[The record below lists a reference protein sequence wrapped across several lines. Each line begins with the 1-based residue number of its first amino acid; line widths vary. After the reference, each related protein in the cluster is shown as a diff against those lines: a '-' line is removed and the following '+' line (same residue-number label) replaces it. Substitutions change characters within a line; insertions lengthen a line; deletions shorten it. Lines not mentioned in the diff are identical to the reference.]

1 MTNNTTKK
9 LTDAKIRGLP
19 KPLKRTVLFEEGTGF
34 GLRLEPSGRKSF
46 IFFYWFNGKKEGVTL
61 GQYPKLSLTDARAIV
76 AKIKQKLERGEDPR
90 VEIKEIQRVNRN
102 FYTVGDL
109 CQEYIERH
117 AKVKKKSWKED
128 QRILGKDI
136 IPIWN
141 RRKASDVKRK
151 DVINLLDIIVGR
163 GAEIQ
168 ANRTLAVIRR
178 MFSFAVERDILEFS
192 PCNGVKAPAKENIKD
207 RVLLDEE
214 IKTLWNQLDECKS
227 MDRRIALS
235 LKLMLITGQRKIEC
249 LHLKHSEIDN
259 SGWWTI
265 PKEIS
270 KNSKPHRVFLSPK
283 ANEVIT
289 LAKELLPESDWVF
302 PSPRTGKP
310 FIGSSIDH
318 ALRDIKAQEIIKV
331 DFTPHDLRRTASTMM
346 TSMGIPLPTVSKI
359 LNRSVGGPTIKHYDH
374 YAYDK
379 EKKTAMRAWDRNLNQ
394 ILTEP
399 NKVKSKQSLA
409 IPKNTMP
416 KKILTNQKKEEKN
429 EIITYEQFLINN
441 KIKDWSKKHSK
452 R

>member
-1 MTNNTTKK
+1 MSNNTTKK

-46 IFFYWFNGKKEGVTL
+46 ILFYWFNGKKDGVTL

-76 AKIKQKLERGEDPR
+76 AKIKQKIERGEDPR
-90 VEIKEIQRVNRN
+90 VEIKETQRANRN

-109 CQEYIERH
+109 CEEYIERH

-141 RRKASDVKRK
+141 RRKASDIKRK
-151 DVINLLDIIVGR
+151 DVIHLLDNIVER

-178 MFSFAVERDILEFS
+178 MFSFAIERDILEFS
-192 PCNGVKAPAKENIKD
+192 PCNAVKAPAKENIKD
-207 RVLLDEE
+207 RVLSDEE
-214 IKTLWNQLDECKS
+214 IKALWNQLDECKS

-249 LHLKHSEIDN
+249 LHLKYSEIDN

-270 KNSKPHRVFLSPK
+270 KNGKPHRVFLSPK

-331 DFTPHDLRRTASTMM
+331 DFTPHDLRRTTSSMM
-346 TSMGIPLPTVSKI
+346 TSMGIPLLTVSKI
-359 LNRSVGGPTIKHYDH
+359 LNYSEARVTAKHYDH

-379 EKKTAMRAWDRNLNQ
+379 EKKDAMRAWDRKLNQ
-394 ILTEP
+394 ILAKP
-399 NKVKSKQSLA
+399 NKAESEQNLTK
-409 IPKNTMP
+409 P
-416 KKILTNQKKEEKN
+416 KKTRPKKVLPKQKMEDESN
-429 EIITYEQFLINN
+429 TITYEQFLKEENLR
-441 KIKDWSKKHSK
+441 DFSKKQSK

>member
-1 MTNNTTKK
+1 MPSNTTNK
-9 LTDAKIRGLP
+9 LTDAKIRGLSRP
-19 KPLKRTVLFEEGTGF
+19 KERAFLFEEGTGF
-34 GLRLEPSGRKSF
+34 GLRLEPTGTKSF
-46 IFFYWFNGKKEGVTL
+46 VVWYRFNGKQDGVTL
-61 GQYPKLSLTDARAIV
+61 GRYPKLSLSDARARVI
-76 AKIKQKLERGEDPR
+76 KIKQKLERGEDPR
-90 VEIKEIQRVNRN
+90 IEIKETQRANRN

-109 CQEYIERH
+109 CHEYIERH

-141 RRKASDVKRK
+141 RRKASDIKRK
-151 DVINLLDIIVGR
+151 DVINLLDSIVER

-178 MFSFAVERDILEFS
+178 MFSFAIERDILEFS
-192 PCNGVKAPAKENIKD
+192 PCNAVKAPAKENIKD
-207 RVLLDEE
+207 RVLSDEE
-214 IKTLWNQLDECKS
+214 IKALWNQLDECKS

-249 LHLKHSEIDN
+249 LHLKYSEIDN
-259 SGWWTI
+259 PGWWTI

-270 KNSKPHRVFLSPK
+270 KNGKPHRVFLSPK

-331 DFTPHDLRRTASTMM
+331 DFTPHDLRRTASSVM
-346 TSMGIPLPTVSKI
+346 TSMGIPFLTVSKI
-359 LNRSVGGPTIKHYDH
+359 LNHSEAGVTAEHYDH

-379 EKKTAMRAWDRNLNQ
+379 EKKDAMHTWDKKLNQ
-394 ILTEP
+394 ILADP
-399 NKVKSKQSLA
+399 NKVKSKQSPA
-409 IPKNTMP
+409 KPKNTMP
-416 KKILTNQKKEEKN
+416 KKILTNKKKEEN
-429 EIITYEQFLINN
+429 TEVITYEQFLINN
-441 KIKDWSKKHSK
+441 KLKDLSKKQSK

>member
-1 MTNNTTKK
+1 
-9 LTDAKIRGLP
+9 
-19 KPLKRTVLFEEGTGF
+19 
-34 GLRLEPSGRKSF
+34 
-46 IFFYWFNGKKEGVTL
+46 
-61 GQYPKLSLTDARAIV
+61 
-76 AKIKQKLERGEDPR
+76 
-90 VEIKEIQRVNRN
+90 
-102 FYTVGDL
+102 VGDL
-109 CQEYIERH
+109 CEEYIERH

-151 DVINLLDIIVGR
+151 DVINLLDNIVER

-178 MFSFAVERDILEFS
+178 MFSFAIERDILEFS
-192 PCNGVKAPAKENIKD
+192 PCNAVKAPAKENIKD
-207 RVLLDEE
+207 RVLSDEE
-214 IKTLWNQLDECKS
+214 IKALWNQLDECKS

-249 LHLKHSEIDN
+249 LHLKYSEIDN

-270 KNSKPHRVFLSPK
+270 KNGKPHRVFLSPK

-331 DFTPHDLRRTASTMM
+331 DFTPHDLRRTASSMM
-346 TSMGIPLPTVSKI
+346 TSMGIPRLTVSKI
-359 LNRSVGGPTIKHYDH
+359 LNHSEAGVTAKHYDH

-379 EKKTAMRAWDRNLNQ
+379 EKQAAMRAWDRKLNQ
-394 ILTEP
+394 ILP
-399 NKVKSKQSLA
+399 KQNKARSEQNLTK
-409 IPKNTMP
+409 PKKTRS
-416 KKILTNQKKEEKN
+416 KKILPKKKMEDRDN
-429 EIITYEQFLINN
+429 IITYEQYLKLHNLRDFT
-441 KIKDWSKKHSK
+441 KK
-452 R
+452 